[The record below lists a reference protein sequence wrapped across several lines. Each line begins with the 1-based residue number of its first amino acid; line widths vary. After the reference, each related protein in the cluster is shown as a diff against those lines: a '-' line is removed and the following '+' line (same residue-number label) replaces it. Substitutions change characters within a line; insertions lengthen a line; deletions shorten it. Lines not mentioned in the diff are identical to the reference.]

1 MAIGILIIAKAA
13 IKTLVRQKSIIFS
26 CFILPVLTIWSTW
39 WITADIPMVFN
50 LENSQVISSNMIDV
64 HIVTGGLT
72 AVAITAGLFGFILTA
87 DSRRLV
93 DRLRLMGYSSI
104 TINLGWFTA
113 LLSVLLFS
121 SSIAS
126 LLTIFLYKPVSIGG
140 VISAITLTTII
151 YASFGYFLGILYPR
165 VMEGTLI
172 VLLVSFIDLML
183 LSNPMGE
190 NLYLVSWT
198 KFLPGFWPTQMAL
211 EAAFIGFSSDIIVQ
225 TSIILGYIMI
235 LVLSAQFLRDPT
247 EIKIFNI
254 FRRGFST

>member
-1 MAIGILIIAKAA
+1 MASRVLIISKAA
-13 IKTLVRQKSIIFS
+13 LKTMFRQKSIIFS
-26 CFILPVLTIWSTW
+26 CFILPVLVILSTW
-39 WITADIPMVFN
+39 WITADIPMIFN
-50 LENSQVISSNMIDV
+50 LENGKMISSNMINV

-93 DRLRLMGYSSI
+93 DRLRLMGYPSI

-113 LLSVLLFS
+113 LLSVLLLS

-126 LLTIFLYKPVSIGG
+126 LLTVSLYEPVSITG
-140 VISAITLTTII
+140 VFVAITLTTII
-151 YASFGYFLGILYPR
+151 YSAFGYFLGILYPR

-190 NLYLVSWT
+190 NLYLISWT
-198 KFLPGFWPTQMAL
+198 KLLPGFWPTQMAL
-211 EAAFIGFSSDIIVQ
+211 EAAFIGFSSDIFLQ
-225 TSIILGYIMI
+225 TIIILGYIII
-235 LVLSAQFLRDPT
+235 LVLSSQFLRGLI
-247 EIKIFNI
+247 EAKSLNV
-254 FRRGFST
+254 FRRGVRT